1 MVYPPVTHSN
11 LSEAPATEAAEK
23 VSVSTADAADLFV
36 ISLRLVCGGRGFLST
51 LFQADW
57 NGQRLSSHHRFTVTI
72 QAVTVGSEARLA
84 RTPFW
89 ACGHWSAFARYGRL
103 INRPCLAA
111 PSEAVSAQAD
121 TWREAPEEGDFNRLN
136 SYVLRF

>member
-1 MVYPPVTHSN
+1 MFALVSAVYFHTCNYS
-11 LSEAPATEAAEK
+11 
-23 VSVSTADAADLFV
+23 
-36 ISLRLVCGGRGFLST
+36 GGDCRGE
-51 LFQADW
+51 
-57 NGQRLSSHHRFTVTI
+57 V
-72 QAVTVGSEARLA
+72 RLA
-84 RTPFW
+84 RTIFW

-136 SYVLRF
+136 SYSYFMVPRLPSVA

>member
-1 MVYPPVTHSN
+1 VSAQADTWR
-11 LSEAPATEAAEK
+11 EAP
-23 VSVSTADAADLFV
+23 
-36 ISLRLVCGGRGFLST
+36 
-51 LFQADW
+51 
-57 NGQRLSSHHRFTVTI
+57 I
-72 QAVTVGSEARLA
+72 QAVTVGGEARLA

-89 ACGHWSAFARYGRL
+89 ACGHWSTFARYGRL

-136 SYVLRF
+136 SA

>member
-1 MVYPPVTHSN
+1 V
-11 LSEAPATEAAEK
+11 
-23 VSVSTADAADLFV
+23 
-36 ISLRLVCGGRGFLST
+36 
-51 LFQADW
+51 
-57 NGQRLSSHHRFTVTI
+57 
-72 QAVTVGSEARLA
+72 RLA

-111 PSEAVSAQAD
+111 PPEAVSAQAD

-136 SYVLRF
+136 SPVYKLLPSLMHSPALAAYVSVWFAHCGDRDIFTGVTILGR